1 MSQEL
6 GLDRLLKAL
15 ATHSDL
21 IAQAYYQGVV
31 YKTNKNHRA
40 LNQLKQLKILVKH
53 SVDGYRI
60 SGRLGQFVDSALSSD
75 RLRRLDTD
83 LASWVDTLEQQILLY
98 QDAWDENRVA
108 DWDNYSAEIERLVFD
123 LSDNLEENTSY
134 LLMLIN
140 SRFANVRTLTEKKKQ
155 NVFYISRV
163 ERLVDAISALQPEY
177 LLEMVDE
184 HPALYEL
191 IEQQLIRLL
200 PVYQQRLQ
208 DILDKLKTFLFEL
221 RQIEAR
227 AQLVQGFAFFLRQ
240 NPVYETQD
248 WSEQEI
254 IPEQWN
260 QIKPLQLSA
269 AADTLDYSINDDLVS
284 ITKKLRLDS
293 DTLLAKKRKRKIN
306 KVEQVERAI
315 QVMELPMYR
324 KWLRQYFSLLE
335 QQAGTA
341 ISAVSFQQRH
351 VQDIEPELWLGCV
364 LNEWLRQQQRH
375 TQIKMEFIEYASHSA
390 FTGNKKV
397 KDIVLSW
404 RTDAQISKPAQW
416 TRVSQTITSS

>member
-1 MSQEL
+1 M
-6 GLDRLLKAL
+6 AN
-15 ATHSDL
+15 HSDL
-21 IAQAYYQGVV
+21 VAKAYYEGVI
-31 YKTNKNHRA
+31 YKDSKNQRG
-40 LNQLKQLKILVKH
+40 LNQLKQLKVLVKY

-98 QDAWDENRVA
+98 QDAWDENRVE

-134 LLMLIN
+134 LLMLVN
-140 SRFANVRTLTEKKKQ
+140 SRFANVRTLAEKKKQ

-163 ERLVDAISALQPEY
+163 ERLVDAISSLQPED
-177 LLEMVDE
+177 LLERVDE

-191 IEQQLIRLL
+191 LEQQLIRLL

-221 RQIEAR
+221 RKIEER
-227 AQLVQGFAFFLRQ
+227 AQLVQGFSFFLRQ
-240 NPVYETQD
+240 NPAYETQD
-248 WSEQEI
+248 WSEQET

-260 QIKPLQLSA
+260 QIKPLQLTA
-269 AADTLDYSINDDLVS
+269 AADTLDYGVEDELISIA
-284 ITKKLRLDS
+284 KKLRLDS
-293 DTLLAKKRKRKIN
+293 DALLSKKAKRPIN
-306 KVEQVERAI
+306 KVEKVEREI

-324 KWLRQYFSLLE
+324 KWLKRYFTLLE
-335 QQAGTA
+335 QQAGEA
-341 ISAVSFQQRH
+341 ISALSFQQKY
-351 VQDIEPELWLGCV
+351 VQDIEPALWLGCV

-375 TQIKMEFIEYASHSA
+375 SKIHMDFIQFASHAA

-397 KDIVLSW
+397 KDIVLRW
-404 RTDAQISKPAQW
+404 VTE
-416 TRVSQTITSS
+416 

>member
-1 MSQEL
+1 M
-6 GLDRLLKAL
+6 AN
-15 ATHSDL
+15 HSDL
-21 IAQAYYQGVV
+21 VAKAYYEGVI
-31 YKTNKNHRA
+31 YKDSKNQRG
-40 LNQLKQLKILVKH
+40 LNQLKQLKVLVKY

-98 QDAWDENRVA
+98 QDAWDENRVE

-134 LLMLIN
+134 LLMLVN
-140 SRFANVRTLTEKKKQ
+140 SRFANVRTLAEKKKQ

-163 ERLVDAISALQPEY
+163 ERLVDAISSLQPED
-177 LLEMVDE
+177 LLERVDE

-191 IEQQLIRLL
+191 LEQQLIRLL

-221 RQIEAR
+221 RKIEAR
-227 AQLVQGFAFFLRQ
+227 AQLVQGFSFFLRQ
-240 NPVYETQD
+240 NPAYETQD
-248 WSEQEI
+248 WSEQET

-269 AADTLDYSINDDLVS
+269 AADTLDYGVEDELISIA
-284 ITKKLRLDS
+284 KKLRLDS
-293 DTLLAKKRKRKIN
+293 DALLSKKAKRPIN
-306 KVEQVERAI
+306 KVEKVEREI

-324 KWLRQYFSLLE
+324 KWLKRYFTLLE
-335 QQAGTA
+335 QQAGEA
-341 ISAVSFQQRH
+341 ISALSFQQKY
-351 VQDIEPELWLGCV
+351 VQEIEPALWLGCV

-375 TQIKMEFIEYASHSA
+375 TKIQMDFIQFASHAA

-397 KDIVLSW
+397 KDIVLRW
-404 RTDAQISKPAQW
+404 VTE
-416 TRVSQTITSS
+416 

>member
-1 MSQEL
+1 LNQVQ
-6 GLDRLLKAL
+6 GLERLLKAM
-15 ATHSDL
+15 ANHSDL
-21 IAQAYYQGVV
+21 VAKAYYEGVI
-31 YKTNKNHRA
+31 YKDSKNQRG
-40 LNQLKQLKILVKH
+40 LNQLKQLKVLVKY

-98 QDAWDENRVA
+98 QDAWDENRVE

-134 LLMLIN
+134 LLMLVN
-140 SRFANVRTLTEKKKQ
+140 SRFANVRTLAEKKKQ

-163 ERLVDAISALQPEY
+163 ERLVDAISSLQPED
-177 LLEMVDE
+177 LLERVDE

-191 IEQQLIRLL
+191 LEQQLIRLL

-221 RQIEAR
+221 RKIEAR
-227 AQLVQGFAFFLRQ
+227 AQLVQGFSFFLRQ
-240 NPVYETQD
+240 NPAYETQD
-248 WSEQEI
+248 WSEQET

-269 AADTLDYSINDDLVS
+269 AADTLDYGVEDELISIA
-284 ITKKLRLDS
+284 KKLRLDS
-293 DTLLAKKRKRKIN
+293 DALLSKKAKRPIN
-306 KVEQVERAI
+306 KVEKVEREI

-324 KWLRQYFSLLE
+324 KWLKRYFTLLE
-335 QQAGTA
+335 QQAGEA
-341 ISAVSFQQRH
+341 ISALSFQQKY
-351 VQDIEPELWLGCV
+351 VQEIEPALWLGCV

-375 TQIKMEFIEYASHSA
+375 TKIQMDFIQFASHAA

-397 KDIVLSW
+397 KDIVLRW
-404 RTDAQISKPAQW
+404 VTE
-416 TRVSQTITSS
+416 

>member
-1 MSQEL
+1 LNQVQ
-6 GLDRLLKAL
+6 GLERLLKAM
-15 ATHSDL
+15 ANHSDL
-21 IAQAYYQGVV
+21 VAKAYYEGVI
-31 YKTNKNHRA
+31 YKDSKNQRG
-40 LNQLKQLKILVKH
+40 LNQLKQLKVLVKY

-98 QDAWDENRVA
+98 QDAWDENRVE

-134 LLMLIN
+134 LLMLVN
-140 SRFANVRTLTEKKKQ
+140 SRFANVRTLAEKKKQ

-163 ERLVDAISALQPEY
+163 ERLVDAISSLQPED
-177 LLEMVDE
+177 LLERVDE

-191 IEQQLIRLL
+191 LEQQLIRLL

-221 RQIEAR
+221 RKIEAR
-227 AQLVQGFAFFLRQ
+227 AQLVQGFSFFLRQ
-240 NPVYETQD
+240 NPAYETQD
-248 WSEQEI
+248 WSEQES

-260 QIKPLQLSA
+260 QIKPLQLAA
-269 AADTLDYSINDDLVS
+269 AADTLDYGVEDELISIV
-284 ITKKLRLDS
+284 KKLRLDS
-293 DTLLAKKRKRKIN
+293 DALLSKKAKRPIN
-306 KVEQVERAI
+306 KVEKVEREI

-324 KWLRQYFSLLE
+324 KWLKRYFTLLE
-335 QQAGTA
+335 QQAGEA
-341 ISAVSFQQRH
+341 ISALSFQQKY
-351 VQDIEPELWLGCV
+351 VQEIEPALWLGCV

-375 TQIKMEFIEYASHSA
+375 SKIHMDFIQFASHAA

-397 KDIVLSW
+397 KDIVLRW
-404 RTDAQISKPAQW
+404 EAE
-416 TRVSQTITSS
+416 

>member
-1 MSQEL
+1 MNQVQ
-6 GLDRLLKAL
+6 GLERLLKAM
-15 ATHSDL
+15 ANHSDL
-21 IAQAYYQGVV
+21 VAKAYYEGVI
-31 YKTNKNHRA
+31 YKDSKNQRG
-40 LNQLKQLKILVKH
+40 LNQLKQLKVLVKY

-98 QDAWDENRVA
+98 QDAWDENRA
-108 DWDNYSAEIERLVFD
+108 EDWDNYSAEIERLVFD

-134 LLMLIN
+134 LLMLVN
-140 SRFANVRTLTEKKKQ
+140 SRFANVRTLAEKKKQ

-163 ERLVDAISALQPEY
+163 ERLVDAISSLQPEY
-177 LLEMVDE
+177 LLERVDE

-191 IEQQLIRLL
+191 LEQQLIRLL

-221 RQIEAR
+221 RKIEAR

-240 NPVYETQD
+240 NPAYETQD
-248 WSEQEI
+248 WSEQET
-254 IPEQWN
+254 IPEHWN
-260 QIKPLQLSA
+260 QIKPLQLAA
-269 AADTLDYSINDDLVS
+269 AADTLDYGVEDELISIA
-284 ITKKLRLDS
+284 KKLRLDS
-293 DTLLAKKRKRKIN
+293 EALLSKKAKRPIN
-306 KVEQVERAI
+306 KVEKVEREI

-324 KWLRQYFSLLE
+324 KWLRRYFTLLE

-351 VQDIEPELWLGCV
+351 VQDIEPALWLGCV

-375 TQIKMEFIEYASHSA
+375 SQIKMEFIEYASHSA

-397 KDIVLSW
+397 KDIILSW

-416 TRVSQTITSS
+416 TRVSQAITDS